1 MDLRQLGEFGLIRE
15 INKQFSVTDPKV
27 FKGIGDDAA
36 VTELDNKSYL
46 LSTTDTLI
54 EDVHFSLTYI
64 SPFLLGQ
71 RSVSV
76 SLSDIAAMGGTPEY
90 LLVSLALP
98 EKLEAEFVAL
108 LYKGIK
114 KQIESFSVKLIGGN
128 TSFSPDKIVITTFV
142 LGVVPKKEVAC
153 RDGAKEGDFVY
164 VTGTLGDS
172 ALGLKVLQ
180 SLKGDNIE
188 SSPYCEAI
196 MAHLNPIPRLEM
208 GRALAK
214 KGSVSAMIDV
224 SDGLLQDLRHL
235 TEESNMGAR
244 IEASKIPTSP
254 AFKKYLKKNPEDNVL
269 SFAGG
274 EDYELLFTSPP
285 SLAGEVNKVAKN
297 LSCQV
302 SCIGEIVPSKEGV
315 KVLDEEGCPLTF
327 EKRGFDHFIKE

>member
-142 LGVVPKKEVAC
+142 LGVVPKKEVVC

-188 SSPYCEAI
+188 SSPY
-196 MAHLNPIPRLEM
+196 R
-208 GRALAK
+208 
-214 KGSVSAMIDV
+214 
-224 SDGLLQDLRHL
+224 
-235 TEESNMGAR
+235 
-244 IEASKIPTSP
+244 
-254 AFKKYLKKNPEDNVL
+254 
-269 SFAGG
+269 
-274 EDYELLFTSPP
+274 
-285 SLAGEVNKVAKN
+285 
-297 LSCQV
+297 
-302 SCIGEIVPSKEGV
+302 
-315 KVLDEEGCPLTF
+315 
-327 EKRGFDHFIKE
+327 